1 VMVGANFDLIGP
13 KHPSMTDESLE
24 IILALLRQLEATLL
38 GLKQLRGYVGQGV
51 VKDVLAELIE
61 EGEAKL
67 AEVKRKLIH

>member
-1 VMVGANFDLIGP
+1 MVGANVDLIGP

-38 GLKQLRGYVGQGV
+38 GLKQLRGYVGKGV
-51 VKDVLAELIE
+51 RKDVLAELIE

-67 AEVKRKLIH
+67 AEVKRKLIQ